1 MRANANSDIFSKA
14 VNTPEIFHFIF
25 FTKHELRHSILHS
38 VKLRNN
44 VKTKCRLNKTFK
56 KN

>member
-44 VKTKCRLNKTFK
+44 VMTKCRLNKKF
-56 KN
+56 